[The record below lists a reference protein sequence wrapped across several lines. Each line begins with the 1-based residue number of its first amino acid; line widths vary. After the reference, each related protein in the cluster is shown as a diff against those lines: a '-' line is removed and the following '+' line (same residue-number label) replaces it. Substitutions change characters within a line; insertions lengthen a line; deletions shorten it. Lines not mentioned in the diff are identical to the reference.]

1 CSSAPQRQDTGTFVE
16 REIVLEGRP
25 HRYQVFVP
33 ARAATPGK
41 APVVLFLHGSG
52 ERGDDNRS
60 QLEVGLGP
68 RVRAEAARFPAIVVF
83 PQAPEGAEWNQ
94 LAEVVT
100 AQLEAAT
107 REFGGD
113 PDRTYLTGLSMGGY
127 GAWDLALRQPGRF
140 AALVPVCG
148 GLLPPRRSAA
158 WRARTIHTRRWRSGC
173 AISRCGSS
181 TARATARSRSSIRA
195 GSTPPSAP
203 PARATPVTPSS
214 PTPTTTAGTRPM
226 PPRSCGTGCSRR
238 CDRARP
244 GSADPFPAFAFP
256 APDRAAGLR
265 RALVQAPACV
275 GADLQAGAFLRA
287 GGDPSHVPGREAQP
301 PRQSGTADRVEALL
315 VLDHHRQRRT
325 RRLALEFAQRGLRP
339 AR

>member
-1 CSSAPQRQDTGTFVE
+1 MSMSLQLPALALAAMVLAACSYAPQRQDTGTFVE

-148 GLLPPRRSAA
+148 GLLHPRRPSMAVGGLEGEDDPYAA
-158 WRARTIHTRRWRSGC
+158 VAQRLRDLPVWIFHGARDG
-173 AISRCGSS
+173 AV
-181 TARATARSRSSIRA
+181 
-195 GSTPPSAP
+195 
-203 PARATPVTPSS
+203 PVEY
-214 PTPTTTAGTRPM
+214 
-226 PPRSCGTGCSRR
+226 SRR
-238 CDRARP
+238 LDA
-244 GSADPFPAFAFP
+244 AF
-256 APDRAAGLR
+256 RAAGAR
-265 RALVQAPACV
+265 DARYTEFPDADHNSWDPAY
-275 GADLQAGAFLRA
+275 ATPQLWDWL
-287 GGDPSHVPGREAQP
+287 
-301 PRQSGTADRVEALL
+301 
-315 VLDHHRQRRT
+315 
-325 RRLALEFAQRGLRP
+325 FAQVRP
-339 AR
+339 GATGQR